1 MKLRER
7 WDTQLVEEKRDQILE
22 ILKTLVEGEDGF
34 QISASLQNLVDGN
47 IHYFRGTG
55 EEHILREKDDLF

>member
-1 MKLRER
+1 MKLRR
-7 WDTQLVEEKRDQILE
+7 GWDTQLVEGEEGPDLE

-47 IHYFRGTG
+47 IIHYFRGNW
-55 EEHILREKDDLF
+55 